1 MEVQPMKVVKSY
13 SALTICSDLTIEQ
26 IEQAQKFAPEALTLF
41 EKVDG
46 KKVPVFKLV
55 CAPFEDASLDEFG
68 IVLNKFDSE
77 HKMYGTIL
85 CVDPCHDDNRSAE
98 VQKQEI
104 LDNFAKQLVMLKQ
117 IEDQV
122 TAILEEKADLIES
135 IEDCVEVQA

>member
-26 IEQAQKFAPEALTLF
+26 IMQAKKFAPDALTLF
-41 EKVDG
+41 EKVEG
-46 KKVPVFKLV
+46 KKIPVFKLMYSV
-55 CAPFEDASLDEFG
+55 FDDARIDEFG

-77 HKMYGTIL
+77 HKLYGTML
-85 CVDPCHDDNRSAE
+85 CVGPCNDDNRSAE

-104 LDNFAKQLVMLKQ
+104 LDSFAKQLVMLKK

-122 TAILEEKADLIES
+122 AEILEEKADLIES

>member
-1 MEVQPMKVVKSY
+1 MKVVKSY

-46 KKVPVFKLV
+46 KKIPVFKLMYSV
-55 CAPFEDASLDEFG
+55 FDDARIDEFG
-68 IVLNKFDSE
+68 IVLNKFDGE
-77 HKMYGTIL
+77 HKLYGTML
-85 CVDPCHDDNRSAE
+85 CIGPCSDDNRSAE
-98 VQKQEI
+98 AQKQEI
-104 LDNFAKQLVMLKQ
+104 LDSFAKQLVMLKQ

-122 TAILEEKADLIES
+122 TAILEKKADLIES

>member
-1 MEVQPMKVVKSY
+1 MKVVKSY

-26 IEQAQKFAPEALTLF
+26 IKQAKEFAPEALTLF
-41 EKVDG
+41 EKIDG
-46 KKVPVFKLV
+46 KKIPIFKLMYSV
-55 CAPFEDASLDEFG
+55 FDDARIDEFG
-68 IVLNKFDSE
+68 IVLNKFDNE
-77 HKMYGTIL
+77 RKLYGTML
-85 CVDPCHDDNRSAE
+85 CVGPCNDDNRSAE

-104 LDNFAKQLVMLKQ
+104 LDRFAKQLVMLKQ

>member
-1 MEVQPMKVVKSY
+1 MKVVKSY

-26 IEQAQKFAPEALTLF
+26 IKQAKEFAPEALTLF

-46 KKVPVFKLV
+46 KKIPVFKLMYSV
-55 CAPFEDASLDEFG
+55 FDDARIDEFG

-77 HKMYGTIL
+77 HKLYGTML
-85 CVDPCHDDNRSAE
+85 CVGPCNDDNRSAE

-104 LDNFAKQLVMLKQ
+104 LDRFAKQLVMLKQ
-117 IEDQV
+117 IENQV
-122 TAILEEKADLIES
+122 AEILEEKADLIES

>member
-46 KKVPVFKLV
+46 KKVPIFKLV

-77 HKMYGTIL
+77 HKMYGTML

>member
-1 MEVQPMKVVKSY
+1 MKVVKSY

-26 IEQAQKFAPEALTLF
+26 IMQAKKFAPDALTLF
-41 EKVDG
+41 EKVEG
-46 KKVPVFKLV
+46 KKVPVFKLLYSV
-55 CAPFEDASLDEFG
+55 FDDARIDEFG

-77 HKMYGTIL
+77 HKLYGTML
-85 CVDPCHDDNRSAE
+85 CIGPCNDDNRSAE

-104 LDNFAKQLVMLKQ
+104 LDSFAKQLVMLKQ

>member
-1 MEVQPMKVVKSY
+1 MKVVKSY

-26 IEQAQKFAPEALTLF
+26 IMQAKKFAPDALTLF
-41 EKVDG
+41 EKVEG
-46 KKVPVFKLV
+46 KKIPVFKLMYSV
-55 CAPFEDASLDEFG
+55 FDDARIDEFG
-68 IVLNKFDSE
+68 IVLNKFDGE
-77 HKMYGTIL
+77 HKLYGTML
-85 CVDPCHDDNRSAE
+85 CVGPCNDDNRSAE

>member
-1 MEVQPMKVVKSY
+1 MKVVKSY

-26 IEQAQKFAPEALTLF
+26 IKQAKEFAPEALTLF
-41 EKVDG
+41 EKIDG
-46 KKVPVFKLV
+46 KKIPVFKLMYSV
-55 CAPFEDASLDEFG
+55 FDDARIDEFG

-77 HKMYGTIL
+77 HKLYGTML
-85 CVDPCHDDNRSAE
+85 CVGPCHDDNRSAE

>member
-1 MEVQPMKVVKSY
+1 MKVVKSY

-26 IEQAQKFAPEALTLF
+26 IMQAKKFAPDALTLF
-41 EKVDG
+41 EKVEG
-46 KKVPVFKLV
+46 KKIPVFKLMYSV
-55 CAPFEDASLDEFG
+55 FDDARIDEFG
-68 IVLNKFDSE
+68 IVLNKFDGE
-77 HKMYGTIL
+77 HKLYGTIL
-85 CVDPCHDDNRSAE
+85 CVGPCHDDNRSAE

-104 LDNFAKQLVMLKQ
+104 LDSFAKQLVMLKQ

>member
-1 MEVQPMKVVKSY
+1 MKVVKSY
-13 SALTICSDLTIEQ
+13 SALTICSDLTVEQ

-46 KKVPVFKLV
+46 KKIPVFKLV
-55 CAPFEDASLDEFG
+55 FSIFDDARIDEFG
-68 IVLNKFDSE
+68 IVLNKFDNE
-77 HKMYGTIL
+77 HKMYGTML
-85 CVDPCHDDNRSAE
+85 CGGPCHADNRSAE

-104 LDNFAKQLVMLKQ
+104 LNKFAKELVMLKQ

>member
-1 MEVQPMKVVKSY
+1 MKVVKSY

-26 IEQAQKFAPEALTLF
+26 IMQAKKFAPDALTLF
-41 EKVDG
+41 EKVEG
-46 KKVPVFKLV
+46 KKVPVFKLLYSV
-55 CAPFEDASLDEFG
+55 FDDARIDEFG
-68 IVLNKFDSE
+68 IVLNKFDGE
-77 HKMYGTIL
+77 HKLYGTML
-85 CVDPCHDDNRSAE
+85 CVGPCHDDNRSAE

-104 LDNFAKQLVMLKQ
+104 LDSFAKQLVMLKQ

>member
-1 MEVQPMKVVKSY
+1 MKVVKSY

-41 EKVDG
+41 EKVNG

-77 HKMYGTIL
+77 HKMYGTML

>member
-1 MEVQPMKVVKSY
+1 MKVVKSY

-77 HKMYGTIL
+77 HKMYGTML

-117 IEDQV
+117 IEDQI

>member
-1 MEVQPMKVVKSY
+1 MKVVKSY

-26 IEQAQKFAPEALTLF
+26 IKQAKEFAPEALTLF

-46 KKVPVFKLV
+46 KKIPVFKLMYSV
-55 CAPFEDASLDEFG
+55 FDDARIDEFG

-77 HKMYGTIL
+77 HKLYGTML
-85 CVDPCHDDNRSAE
+85 CVGPCNDDNRSAE

-104 LDNFAKQLVMLKQ
+104 LDRFAKQLVMLKQ

>member
-1 MEVQPMKVVKSY
+1 MKVVKSY
-13 SALTICSDLTIEQ
+13 SALTICSDLTLEQ
-26 IEQAQKFAPEALTLF
+26 ITQAKKFAPEALTLF
-41 EKVDG
+41 EKVEG
-46 KKVPVFKLV
+46 KKIPVFKLMYSV
-55 CAPFEDASLDEFG
+55 FDDARIDEFG
-68 IVLNKFDSE
+68 IVLNKFDGE
-77 HKMYGTIL
+77 HKLYGTML
-85 CVDPCHDDNRSAE
+85 CVGPCHDDNRSAE

>member
-1 MEVQPMKVVKSY
+1 MKVVKSY

-26 IEQAQKFAPEALTLF
+26 IMQAKKFAPDALTLF
-41 EKVDG
+41 EKVEG
-46 KKVPVFKLV
+46 KKVPVFKLMYSV
-55 CAPFEDASLDEFG
+55 FDDARIDEFG
-68 IVLNKFDSE
+68 IVLNKFDGE
-77 HKMYGTIL
+77 HKPYGTML
-85 CVDPCHDDNRSAE
+85 CVGPGTDDNRSAE

>member
-46 KKVPVFKLV
+46 KKVPIFKLV

-68 IVLNKFDSE
+68 IVLNKFDNE
-77 HKMYGTIL
+77 HKMYGTML

>member
-1 MEVQPMKVVKSY
+1 MKVVKSY

-26 IEQAQKFAPEALTLF
+26 IKQAKEFAPEALTLF

-46 KKVPVFKLV
+46 KKIPVFKLMYSV
-55 CAPFEDASLDEFG
+55 FDDARIDEFG

-77 HKMYGTIL
+77 HKLYGTML
-85 CVDPCHDDNRSAE
+85 CVGPCNDDNRSAE

-104 LDNFAKQLVMLKQ
+104 LDSFAKQLVMLKQ

>member
-1 MEVQPMKVVKSY
+1 MKVVKSY

-26 IEQAQKFAPEALTLF
+26 ITQAKKFAPEALTLF
-41 EKVDG
+41 EKVEG
-46 KKVPVFKLV
+46 KKIPVFKLMYSV
-55 CAPFEDASLDEFG
+55 FDDARIDEFG

-77 HKMYGTIL
+77 HKLYGTML
-85 CVDPCHDDNRSAE
+85 CVGPCNDDNRSAE
-98 VQKQEI
+98 AQKQEI

>member
-1 MEVQPMKVVKSY
+1 MKVVKSY

-26 IEQAQKFAPEALTLF
+26 IEQAKKYAPEALTLF

-77 HKMYGTIL
+77 HKMYGTML

-135 IEDCVEVQA
+135 IEDCVEIQA

>member
-1 MEVQPMKVVKSY
+1 MKVVKSY

-26 IEQAQKFAPEALTLF
+26 IMQAKKFAPEALTLF
-41 EKVDG
+41 EKVEG
-46 KKVPVFKLV
+46 KKVPVFKLMYSV
-55 CAPFEDASLDEFG
+55 FDDARIDEFG
-68 IVLNKFDSE
+68 IVLNKFDGE
-77 HKMYGTIL
+77 HKLYGTML
-85 CVDPCHDDNRSAE
+85 CVGPCNDDNRSAE

>member
-1 MEVQPMKVVKSY
+1 MKVVKSY

-26 IEQAQKFAPEALTLF
+26 IMQAKKFAPDALTLF
-41 EKVDG
+41 EKVEG
-46 KKVPVFKLV
+46 KKIPVFKLMYSV
-55 CAPFEDASLDEFG
+55 FDDARIDEFG

-77 HKMYGTIL
+77 HKLYGTML
-85 CVDPCHDDNRSAE
+85 CVGPCNDDNRSAE

-104 LDNFAKQLVMLKQ
+104 LDSFAKQLVMLKK

-122 TAILEEKADLIES
+122 AEILEEKADLIES

>member
-1 MEVQPMKVVKSY
+1 MKVVKSY

-26 IEQAQKFAPEALTLF
+26 IMQAKKFAPDALTLF
-41 EKVDG
+41 EKVEG
-46 KKVPVFKLV
+46 KKIPVFKLMYSV
-55 CAPFEDASLDEFG
+55 FDDARIDEFG

-77 HKMYGTIL
+77 HKLYGTML
-85 CVDPCHDDNRSAE
+85 CVGPCHDDNRSAE

>member
-1 MEVQPMKVVKSY
+1 MKVVKSY
-13 SALTICSDLTIEQ
+13 SALTICSDLTLEQ
-26 IEQAQKFAPEALTLF
+26 IMQAKKFAPEALTLF
-41 EKVDG
+41 EKVEG
-46 KKVPVFKLV
+46 KKIPVFKLMYSV
-55 CAPFEDASLDEFG
+55 FDDARIDEFG

-77 HKMYGTIL
+77 HKMYGTML
-85 CVDPCHDDNRSAE
+85 CVGPCNDDNRSAE

-104 LDNFAKQLVMLKQ
+104 LDSFAKQLVMLKQ

>member
-1 MEVQPMKVVKSY
+1 MKVVKSY
-13 SALTICSDLTIEQ
+13 SALTICSDLTLEQ
-26 IEQAQKFAPEALTLF
+26 IMQAQKFAPEALTLF
-41 EKVDG
+41 EKVEG
-46 KKVPVFKLV
+46 KKIPVFKLV
-55 CAPFEDASLDEFG
+55 YSIFDDARIDEFG

-77 HKMYGTIL
+77 HKLYGTML
-85 CVDPCHDDNRSAE
+85 CVGPCSDDNRSAE

-104 LDNFAKQLVMLKQ
+104 LDRFAKQLVMLKQ

>member
-1 MEVQPMKVVKSY
+1 MKVVKSY

-26 IEQAQKFAPEALTLF
+26 IMQAKKFAPDALTLF
-41 EKVDG
+41 EKVEG
-46 KKVPVFKLV
+46 KKVPVFKLLYSV
-55 CAPFEDASLDEFG
+55 FDDARIDEFG
-68 IVLNKFDSE
+68 IVLNKFDGE
-77 HKMYGTIL
+77 HKLYGTML
-85 CVDPCHDDNRSAE
+85 CVGPCNDDNRSAE

-104 LDNFAKQLVMLKQ
+104 LDSFAKQLVMLKQ

>member
-1 MEVQPMKVVKSY
+1 MKVVKSY

-41 EKVDG
+41 EKVNG

-77 HKMYGTIL
+77 HKMYGTML

-104 LDNFAKQLVMLKQ
+104 LNNFAKQLVMLKQ

>member
-1 MEVQPMKVVKSY
+1 MKVVKSY

-26 IEQAQKFAPEALTLF
+26 IKQAKEFAPEALTLF
-41 EKVDG
+41 EKVEG
-46 KKVPVFKLV
+46 KKIPVFKLMYSV
-55 CAPFEDASLDEFG
+55 FDDARIDEFG

-77 HKMYGTIL
+77 HKMYGTML
-85 CVDPCHDDNRSAE
+85 CVGPCNDDNRSAE
-98 VQKQEI
+98 AQKQEI

-122 TAILEEKADLIES
+122 TTILEEKADLIES

>member
-1 MEVQPMKVVKSY
+1 MKVVKSY

-46 KKVPVFKLV
+46 KKIPVFKLV
-55 CAPFEDASLDEFG
+55 CDPFEDASLDEFG

-77 HKMYGTIL
+77 HKMYGTML

>member
-1 MEVQPMKVVKSY
+1 MKVVKSY
-13 SALTICSDLTIEQ
+13 SALTICSDLTLEQ
-26 IEQAQKFAPEALTLF
+26 ITQAKKFAPEALTLF
-41 EKVDG
+41 EKVEG
-46 KKVPVFKLV
+46 KKIPVFKLMYSV
-55 CAPFEDASLDEFG
+55 FDDARIDEFG

-77 HKMYGTIL
+77 HKMYGTML
-85 CVDPCHDDNRSAE
+85 CVGPCNDDNRSAE

-104 LDNFAKQLVMLKQ
+104 LDSFAKQLVMLKQ

>member
-1 MEVQPMKVVKSY
+1 MKVVKSY

-46 KKVPVFKLV
+46 KKVPIFKLV

-77 HKMYGTIL
+77 HKMYGTML

>member
-1 MEVQPMKVVKSY
+1 MKVVKSY

-26 IEQAQKFAPEALTLF
+26 IKQAKEFAPEALTLF
-41 EKVDG
+41 EKVEG
-46 KKVPVFKLV
+46 KKIPVFKLMYSV
-55 CAPFEDASLDEFG
+55 FDDARIDEFG

-77 HKMYGTIL
+77 HKLYGTML
-85 CVDPCHDDNRSAE
+85 CVGPCNDDNRSAE

>member
-1 MEVQPMKVVKSY
+1 MKVVKSY

-26 IEQAQKFAPEALTLF
+26 IMQAKKFAPDALTLF
-41 EKVDG
+41 EKVEG
-46 KKVPVFKLV
+46 KKVPVFKLMYSV
-55 CAPFEDASLDEFG
+55 FDDARIDEFG

-77 HKMYGTIL
+77 HKLYGTML
-85 CVDPCHDDNRSAE
+85 CVGPCNDDNRSAE

-104 LDNFAKQLVMLKQ
+104 LDSFAKQLVMLKQ

>member
-1 MEVQPMKVVKSY
+1 MKVVKSY

-55 CAPFEDASLDEFG
+55 CAPFDDARIDEFG
-68 IVLNKFDSE
+68 IVLNKFDGE
-77 HKMYGTIL
+77 HKLYGTML
-85 CVDPCHDDNRSAE
+85 CVGPCSDDNRSAE

-104 LDNFAKQLVMLKQ
+104 LDSFAKQLVMLKQ

>member
-1 MEVQPMKVVKSY
+1 MKVVKSY

-26 IEQAQKFAPEALTLF
+26 IKQAKEFAPEALTLF

-46 KKVPVFKLV
+46 KKIPVFKLMYSV
-55 CAPFEDASLDEFG
+55 FDDARIDEFG

-77 HKMYGTIL
+77 HKLYGTML
-85 CVDPCHDDNRSAE
+85 CVGPCNDDNRSAE
-98 VQKQEI
+98 AQKQEI

>member
-1 MEVQPMKVVKSY
+1 MKVVKSY

-41 EKVDG
+41 EKIEG
-46 KKVPVFKLV
+46 KKVPIFKLV
-55 CAPFEDASLDEFG
+55 YSIFDDARIDEFG
-68 IVLNKFDSE
+68 IVLNKFDNE
-77 HKMYGTIL
+77 HKMYGTML
-85 CVDPCHDDNRSAE
+85 CVGPCSDDNRSAE

-104 LDNFAKQLVMLKQ
+104 LDRFAKQLVMLKQ

-135 IEDCVEVQA
+135 VEDCIEVQA